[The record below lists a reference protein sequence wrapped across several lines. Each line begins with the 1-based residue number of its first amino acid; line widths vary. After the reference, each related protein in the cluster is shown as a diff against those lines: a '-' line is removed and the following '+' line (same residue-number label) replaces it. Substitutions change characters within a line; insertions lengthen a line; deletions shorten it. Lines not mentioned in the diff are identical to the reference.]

1 MQPEE
6 YYRVKEIAT
15 GKKAPACDVAARN
28 LQREVMESEKEQLDN
43 GADQYSDKEVRQ
55 ATVHTRADVIM
66 MCSYLQCIT
75 GLLRSMD
82 IVLWVIAALLAV
94 LVGKFLFFS

>member
-43 GADQYSDKEVRQ
+43 GEVSCQ
-55 ATVHTRADVIM
+55 
-66 MCSYLQCIT
+66 
-75 GLLRSMD
+75 
-82 IVLWVIAALLAV
+82 
-94 LVGKFLFFS
+94 